1 MSEVYDLDTDKL
13 YRELSVPNRILV
25 VYFSAPW
32 CGPCIGM
39 KPIFQKLADAYSQL
53 ASFVHVDVAQSPMVA
68 KTLNI
73 HGVPSIAVFREG
85 KLSKLIMG
93 SNSYSEL
100 QRMLESEL
108 KYLG

>member
-1 MSEVYDLDTDKL
+1 MSKVLELDADQLFK
-13 YRELSVPNRILV
+13 ELNVPNRIFV

-39 KPIFQKLADAYSQL
+39 KPIFEKLSEAYSQL
-53 ASFVHVDVAQSPMVA
+53 ACFGHVDVAQSPTVA
-68 KTLNI
+68 KQLNI

-93 SNSYSEL
+93 SNSYGEL
-100 QRMLESEL
+100 QKTVEGEL
-108 KYLG
+108 KYLD